1 MDIDA
6 RATRVADGA
15 NSRLR
20 HRMRRRPLP
29 RRSHRDIPN
38 PSLRCTD
45 RRRLGRRMPGCLRT
59 RCPNLRWRNRSPQ
72 RIRRCPS
79 PTPSP
84 RPAAPTAWQVAPQT
98 QSAAEP
104 DGQPKK
110 HLSKAAIAG
119 IWVGAAAVVGLV
131 IEGIRLFG

>member
-1 MDIDA
+1 MPQPDA
-6 RATRVADGA
+6 FAAT
-15 NSRLR
+15 
-20 HRMRRRPLP
+20 
-29 RRSHRDIPN
+29 
-38 PSLRCTD
+38 
-45 RRRLGRRMPGCLRT
+45 
-59 RCPNLRWRNRSPQ
+59 
-72 RIRRCPS
+72 
-79 PTPSP
+79 
-84 RPAAPTAWQVAPQT
+84 AAPTAWQVAPQT